1 MTKARI
7 ANSSGRFP
15 QMTRR
20 EKAVAALAATVMF
33 LITGV
38 VGAYWRANTVP
49 SRPRGVSSNAVFLW
63 APYVGFPGPR
73 RGWWLAC
80 SQQARHTRC
89 TLSGVDG
96 DAEYEGEF
104 VPYNR
109 NAAIS
114 ADQLRIDAI
123 KTREHKVWI
132 GEALVPLV
140 CLDNG
145 EVLIPASKYE
155 EGTRLLDQ
163 LKSNH

>member
-1 MTKARI
+1 MSKAGI

-20 EKAVAALAATVMF
+20 EKSVAALAVTPMF
-33 LITGV
+33 LIIGV
-38 VGAYWRANTVP
+38 VVAYWWANTVP

-63 APYVGFPGPR
+63 APYVGFPGRR

-80 SQQARHTRC
+80 SEQTGNARC

-96 DAEYEGEF
+96 STEYEGEF
-104 VPYNR
+104 VPYDYKSV
-109 NAAIS
+109 IP

-123 KTREHKVWI
+123 KTREHKVWV
-132 GEALVPLV
+132 GEVLVPLV
-140 CLDNG
+140 YLDNG
-145 EVLIPASKYE
+145 AVLIPASKYK